1 MSGSFGR
8 SGSGDN
14 RARTHEASKFTTVK
28 LTIEGEHYEI
38 LVNPDSALAFKQG
51 RNVEPSAVIAADEVY
66 SDSRKGL
73 RASSEKLKLHFGT
86 DDHAKAALEILKRGE
101 LNLTQEQRKKLTDE
115 KRRAIVAAIS
125 KNFVDP
131 RSMLPH
137 PPMRIEAA
145 MQEARVVVDPF
156 QDPNEQ
162 MKTVVEALRTILPL
176 KSEKIRLQVKVSAQ
190 YSGQAIGVLKNFGE
204 IVKEDW
210 LADGTLA
217 AIVEIPAAGQP
228 GLLDRLG
235 STTKGAAQVT
245 VVK

>member
-1 MSGSFGR
+1 MSGNFGR
-8 SGSGDN
+8 GGGGFKP
-14 RARTHEASKFTTVK
+14 RTHESSRFTTVR
-28 LTIEGEHYEI
+28 LTIAGEHYEI
-38 LVNPDSALAFKQG
+38 LVNPDSALSYKQG
-51 RNVEPSAVIAADEVY
+51 RNVEPSAVIAVDEVY

-73 RASSEKLKLHFGT
+73 RSSGEKLKLHFGT
-86 DDHAKAALEILKRGE
+86 DDPAKAALEVLKRGE
-101 LNLTQEQRKKLTDE
+101 LNLTQEQRKKLTEE
-115 KRRAIVAAIS
+115 KRRAIIAAIS

-131 RSMLPH
+131 RTLLPH
-137 PPMRIEAA
+137 PPMRIDQA
-145 MQEARVVVDPF
+145 MLEARVSVDPF

-162 MKTVVEALRTILPL
+162 MKAVVDALRTILPL

-190 YSGQAIGVLKNFGE
+190 YTGQAIGILKTFGE

-210 LADGTLA
+210 LADGTLS
-217 AIVEIPAAGQP
+217 AIVEIPAGGQP

>member
-1 MSGSFGR
+1 MSGTFGH
-8 SGSGDN
+8 GGGDFKP
-14 RARTHEASKFTTVK
+14 RTHEASKFTTVR
-28 LTIEGEHYEI
+28 LTIEGDHYEI
-38 LVNPDSALAFKQG
+38 LVNPDSALAYKQG

-66 SDSRKGL
+66 SDTRKGL

-86 DDHAKAALEILKRGE
+86 DDHAKAALEVLRRGE

-115 KRRAIVAAIS
+115 KRKAIIAAIS
-125 KNFVDP
+125 KNYVDP
-131 RSMLPH
+131 RTLLPH
-137 PPMRIEAA
+137 PPLRIDQA
-145 MQEARVVVDPF
+145 MQEARVTVDPF

-162 MKTVVEALRTILPL
+162 MKAVVEALRTILPL
-176 KSEKIRLQVKVSAQ
+176 KSEKIRLQVKVAAQ
-190 YSGQAIGVLKNFGE
+190 YTGQAIGILKNYGE

-210 LADGTLA
+210 LADGTLS
-217 AIVEIPAAGQP
+217 AIVEIPAGGQP

>member
-8 SGSGDN
+8 TGGGDFKP
-14 RARTHEASKFTTVK
+14 RTHEASKFTTVR
-28 LTIEGEHYEI
+28 LTVAGEHFEI

-51 RNVEPSAVIAADEVY
+51 RNVEPSAVIAVDEVY

-73 RASSEKLKLHFGT
+73 RANSEKLKLNFGT
-86 DDHAKAALEILKRGE
+86 DDHAKAALEILRRGE
-101 LNLTQEQRKKLTDE
+101 LSLTQEQRKKLTDE
-115 KRRAIVAAIS
+115 KRRAIIAAIS

-131 RSMLPH
+131 RTLLPH
-137 PPMRIEAA
+137 PPTRIDQA
-145 MQEARVVVDPF
+145 MQEARVSVDPF

-162 MKTVVEALRTILPL
+162 MKSVVEALRTILPL
-176 KSEKIRLQVKVSAQ
+176 KSEKIRLQVKVAAQ
-190 YSGQAIGVLKNFGE
+190 YTGQAIGVLKSYGE

-210 LADGTLA
+210 LADGTLS
-217 AIVEIPAAGQP
+217 AIVEIPAGGQP

>member
-1 MSGSFGR
+1 MSGTFGR
-8 SGSGDN
+8 GGGDFKP
-14 RARTHEASKFTTVK
+14 RTHESSKFTTVR
-28 LTIEGEHYEI
+28 LTIAGDHFEI

-51 RNVEPSAVIAADEVY
+51 RNVEPSAVIAADEVF

-86 DDHAKAALEILKRGE
+86 DDHPKAALEILKRGE
-101 LNLTQEQRKKLTDE
+101 LNLTQEQRKRLTDE

-131 RSMLPH
+131 RTLLPH
-137 PPMRIEAA
+137 PPTRIEQA
-145 MQEARVVVDPF
+145 MLEARVSVDPF

-162 MKTVVEALRTILPL
+162 MKAVVEALRTILPL
-176 KSEKIRLQVKVSAQ
+176 KSEKIKLQVRVAAQ
-190 YSGQAIGVLKNFGE
+190 YTGQAIGVLKTFGE
-204 IVKEDW
+204 ILKEDW
-210 LADGTLA
+210 LADGTLS
-217 AIVEIPAAGQP
+217 AIVEIPAGGQP

-235 STTKGAAQVT
+235 STTRGAAQVT

>member
-1 MSGSFGR
+1 MSGTFGR
-8 SGSGDN
+8 GGGDFKP
-14 RARTHEASKFTTVK
+14 RTHESSRFTTVR

-38 LVNPDSALAFKQG
+38 LVNPDSALSYKQG

-86 DDHAKAALEILKRGE
+86 DDHAKAALEVLRRGE
-101 LNLTQEQRKKLTDE
+101 LNLTQEQRKRLTDE
-115 KRRAIVAAIS
+115 KRKAIIAAIS

-131 RSMLPH
+131 RTMLPH
-137 PPMRIEAA
+137 PPTRIDQA
-145 MQEARVVVDPF
+145 MQEARVNVDPF

-162 MKTVVEALRTILPL
+162 MKNVVDSLRTILPL
-176 KSEKIRLQVKVSAQ
+176 KSEKIRLQVKVAAQ
-190 YSGQAIGVLKNFGE
+190 YSGQAIGVLKNYGE
-204 IVKEDW
+204 IIKEDW
-210 LADGTLA
+210 LADGTLS
-217 AIVEIPAAGQP
+217 AIVEIPAGGQP